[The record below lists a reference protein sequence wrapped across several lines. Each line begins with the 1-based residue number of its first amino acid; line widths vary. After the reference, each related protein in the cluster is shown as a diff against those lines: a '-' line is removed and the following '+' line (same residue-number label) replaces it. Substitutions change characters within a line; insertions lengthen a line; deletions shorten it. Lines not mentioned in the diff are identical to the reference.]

1 MSIKIADGAKQDE
14 TVIDNAYG
22 KYISKNS
29 VLKRMVNKRF
39 LHWIGSCLALTGIL
53 FVGFRLHSYWL
64 ELDSSRITPMD
75 WGSII
80 ALSIIYGA
88 ANLLSAIAWWHLL
101 QLFGA
106 TANRIVSIRIYGV
119 SQLAKYLPGNIFHL
133 AGRQALGVAEKIA
146 GWILIKSMAF
156 ELGLSAVAGSLFG
169 WSILPLIWDEFQVST
184 GMFLQVGTFVLVSL
198 ILAKLIGY
206 HAMRAFVWQT
216 SFLLI
221 SGSVFVV
228 LLNIIS
234 GPEAVFT
241 KNSVTIGAAF
251 IVAWLAGLVTPGAPA
266 GVGVREVVLF
276 FLLKTIASES
286 DLLLSLLL
294 SRIVTVFGD
303 IWFYLAASAARGIKL

>member
-1 MSIKIADGAKQDE
+1 
-14 TVIDNAYG
+14 
-22 KYISKNS
+22 
-29 VLKRMVNKRF
+29 
-39 LHWIGSCLALTGIL
+39 
-53 FVGFRLHSYWL
+53 
-64 ELDSSRITPMD
+64 
-75 WGSII
+75 
-80 ALSIIYGA
+80 
-88 ANLLSAIAWWHLL
+88 
-101 QLFGA
+101 
-106 TANRIVSIRIYGV
+106 
-119 SQLAKYLPGNIFHL
+119 
-133 AGRQALGVAEKIA
+133 
-146 GWILIKSMAF
+146 
-156 ELGLSAVAGSLFG
+156 
-169 WSILPLIWDEFQVST
+169 
-184 GMFLQVGTFVLVSL
+184 
-198 ILAKLIGY
+198 
-206 HAMRAFVWQT
+206 MRAFVWQT